1 MINVFVNNLRNQSKY
16 VTKNKMRLSF
26 KENRDMILKSYSK
39 TEYQSKKMIYMLKAL
54 EKWQQLT
61 IKQHFD
67 KLLYQVLM

>member
-1 MINVFVNNLRNQSKY
+1 MINVFVNNLRNQSQY

>member
-39 TEYQSKKMIYMLKAL
+39 TEYQSKKTIYMLKAL
-54 EKWQQLT
+54 EK
-61 IKQHFD
+61 
-67 KLLYQVLM
+67 